1 MLFEIKRRTNMR
13 RFFWG
18 LIFLLIPSF
27 VIAGDIT
34 LPQDLNAKAF
44 VVKSEKDGLWEKTL
58 IVQFY
63 KKVGSHKG
71 DNVPLV
77 SQRRRVISTN
87 DGFMDAMA
95 VVNHSAHPELWKKVC
110 QEMRTEHEV
119 GGKVYS
125 RKIKDKIAERLGVRN
140 EDIAQMG
147 TAADMD
153 NRAVVTKTFKPFT
166 VAALV
171 TAGAKTNA
179 LRAGV
184 DEGTHIE
191 GEEPKGTVNIII
203 LTNARLTDGAAARA
217 IVTATEAKTA
227 AFEDLKI
234 PSSYTKDVQATGT
247 GTDSVIVVSGTTG
260 PRVTY
265 TGGHSRIG
273 ELIGKAVYEAVVEA
287 LGKQNGFRKKQDQ
300 ESRS

>member
-1 MLFEIKRRTNMR
+1 MR
-13 RFFWG
+13 QFLWV

-27 VIAGDIT
+27 IIAGDIS
-34 LPQDLNAKAF
+34 LPQDLKARAF
-44 VVKSEKDGLWEKTL
+44 VMKSERDGLWEKTL
-58 IVQFY
+58 IVQF
-63 KKVGSHKG
+63 
-71 DNVPLV
+71 
-77 SQRRRVISTN
+77 QERRRVLSTN
-87 DGFMDAMA
+87 DGFVDAIA

-110 QEMRTEHEV
+110 REMKTGHEV
-119 GGKVYS
+119 GGRVYLK
-125 RKIKDKIAERLGVRN
+125 KIKNKIAESLEVKS
-140 EDIAQMG
+140 EDIALMA

-153 NRAVVTKTFKPFT
+153 NLAVVTKTYKPFLVT
-166 VAALV
+166 ALV

-179 LRAGV
+179 LRTGL

-191 GEEPKGTVNIII
+191 GEVPKGTVNIII
-203 LTNARLTDGAAARA
+203 LTNAKLTDGAAARA

-227 AFEDLKI
+227 AFEDLKV

-265 TGGHSRIG
+265 TGGHSKIG

-287 LGKQNGFRKKQDQ
+287 LGKQDGFGKK
-300 ESRS
+300 